1 MNISYNYIKSFKI
14 ELIYESHETS
24 MHNYMFIEKDKINAK

>member
-1 MNISYNYIKSFKI
+1 MNINYNYIKSFKI

-24 MHNYMFIEKDKINAK
+24 VHNMSVENDKINAK